1 MNLTKKAH
9 LSELRKYITTSTRDR
24 LIDRHRVLKSI
35 LDCWKK
41 KQSLLHF
48 AYFLE
53 DKSDRVVQS
62 FVAEA
67 FAYANDER
75 VLKHLMNAAI
85 APDNNNYNSTFIWPC
100 AKYDCTKYL
109 NFFVNYISKNDE
121 PNEAMLACVDVI
133 EEMKGPF
140 EPNSLKRNVRTLLSS
155 NKASVRDE
163 FRALRELLRTQAAYA
178 LLDKYFGQVDKECK
192 A

>member
-1 MNLTKKAH
+1 
-9 LSELRKYITTSTRDR
+9 
-24 LIDRHRVLKSI
+24 
-35 LDCWKK
+35 
-41 KQSLLHF
+41 
-48 AYFLE
+48 
-53 DKSDRVVQS
+53 
-62 FVAEA
+62 
-67 FAYANDER
+67 
-75 VLKHLMNAAI
+75 MNAAI